1 MHPRR
6 ALGPALVAILW
17 VVPVLLWATAAPLE
31 PRFADLSTSLTSI
44 AVALALAGV
53 AAFAVNLVL
62 GARIR
67 FADHLF
73 GGLDKLFAFHRFNGR
88 VAFLL
93 IAGHALLIVASR
105 ATISWDSALDLLS
118 TSGGFVIIYGIVALI
133 AMTIAIGLTL
143 YARLSHEV
151 FIYVQRSFGVIFL
164 VACLHVFMTSGIKA
178 SSPALTIYLGVL
190 TAAGVAA
197 WIYRSV
203 FGNLLV
209 RRHDYLVTGVRQL
222 DNWVV
227 EITMTPR
234 AGRPLDYVPGQ
245 FVFVTFFSSE
255 FNAQFHPVSI
265 EHEGEYA
272 IVTLRPGE
280 VSNQFHPFSLT
291 SAPGEGNLRIAV
303 KAVGDFTRAMHKLG
317 EGAVAKVE
325 GPYGGFSHLK
335 VPRKRQ
341 VWVAGGI
348 GITPF
353 LSMVRSL
360 NGSGHQI
367 DLYFGVKSLDQSYF
381 LAELLALDRTR
392 DDFRLIHVPED
403 EIGYITADRIE
414 ETTGDLKSVDFL
426 LCGPPPMVKN
436 LRGQLI
442 DKGVPRSH
450 IHFEKFALGQPRQ

>member
-1 MHPRR
+1 
-6 ALGPALVAILW
+6 
-17 VVPVLLWATAAPLE
+17 
-31 PRFADLSTSLTSI
+31 
-44 AVALALAGV
+44 
-53 AAFAVNLVL
+53 
-62 GARIR
+62 
-67 FADHLF
+67 
-73 GGLDKLFAFHRFNGR
+73 
-88 VAFLL
+88 
-93 IAGHALLIVASR
+93 
-105 ATISWDSALDLLS
+105 
-118 TSGGFVIIYGIVALI
+118 
-133 AMTIAIGLTL
+133 
-143 YARLSHEV
+143 V
-151 FIYVQRSFGVIFL
+151 FIYVQRSFGIIFL
-164 VACLHVFMTSGIKA
+164 IASLHVFMTSGIKA

-190 TAAGVAA
+190 AAAGVAA

-222 DNWVV
+222 DKWVV

-234 AGRPLDYVPGQ
+234 AGRPLDYIPGQ

-381 LAELLALDRTR
+381 LAELLALDRTK